1 MTGRRLYAYALVA
14 AIVALGAVG
23 GMLACSAE
31 SEPPPSGRSITRVAE
46 PEDVIDEELMLAL
59 AQAKNFHAK
68 AKVYLSDGNLVEAAA
83 QMRGILA
90 IPFPANAPEG
100 DDVRLDAR
108 AMLAKILVADAKVD
122 EAMTVVDQGIGGARR
137 DSFFLANLYTVKGE
151 VHRARATTLEG
162 LAGTDPNRIVEE
174 KHAAITAFDKSIQIE
189 NALREQLKQ
198 ERARRAR
205 EGAE

>member
-1 MTGRRLYAYALVA
+1 MTARRLYGYAIAMAVVAVA
-14 AIVALGAVG
+14 AVG
-23 GMLACSAE
+23 VVACSTE

-46 PEDVIDEELMLAL
+46 PEDVIDEELMIAL

-68 AKVYLSDGNLVEAAA
+68 AKVYLSDGNLGEAAN
-83 QMRGILA
+83 QMRAILA
-90 IPFPANAPEG
+90 IPFPPDAPEG

-108 AMLAKILVADAKVD
+108 AMLAKVLVADGKVD

-151 VHRARATTLEG
+151 VHRARATALAAV
-162 LAGTDPNRIVEE
+162 AGTDPARIVEE
-174 KHAAITAFDKSIQIE
+174 KKAAITAFDKSITIE
-189 NALREQLKQ
+189 NALRDQLRQ

-205 EGAE
+205 EGGQ